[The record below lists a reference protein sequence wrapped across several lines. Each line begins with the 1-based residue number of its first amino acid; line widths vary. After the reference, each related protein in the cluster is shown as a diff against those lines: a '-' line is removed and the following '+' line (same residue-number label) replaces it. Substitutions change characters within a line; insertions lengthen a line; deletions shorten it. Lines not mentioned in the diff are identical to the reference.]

1 MLKTIAP
8 DQQGEQR
15 WLLVAAGGGALC
27 SELEFYDRLV
37 YICELMAQQT
47 SLRKPRGRPREFD
60 TDAAI
65 ERAMGVFW
73 SSGYY
78 GTSLPDLLKAT
89 NLSRGSLYAAFGDK
103 HGLFLR
109 ALDRYIDEGLTRLDA
124 ELDPRKNALAGLRA
138 CLARYVERTSGVAG
152 KRGCLVVATAM
163 ELAGHDTEVE
173 QRIRR
178 FFKAMETR
186 LTAALTR
193 AQAEGEL
200 VDGVEPATAA
210 RLLLCL
216 LEGMRV
222 VSKTSSDRSISQAVV
237 QTLVDRFTK

>member
-1 MLKTIAP
+1 M
-8 DQQGEQR
+8 R
-15 WLLVAAGGGALC
+15 
-27 SELEFYDRLV
+27 
-37 YICELMAQQT
+37 M
-47 SLRKPRGRPREFD
+47 PRGRPREFD

-73 SSGYY
+73 SSGYH
-78 GTSLPDLLKAT
+78 GTSLPDLLEAT

-109 ALDRYIDEGLTRLDA
+109 ALDRYIDAALTRLDT

-138 CLARYVERTSGVAG
+138 CLAGYVERASGAAG

-163 ELAGHDTEVE
+163 ELAGHDIEVE

-193 AQAEGEL
+193 ARAAGEL
-200 VDGVEPATAA
+200 VDDAEPATVA
-210 RLLLCL
+210 RLLVCL
-216 LEGMRV
+216 VEGMRV
-222 VSKTSSDRSISQAVV
+222 VSKTSADRSLSQAVV
-237 QTLVDRFTK
+237 QTLIDRFAR

>member
-1 MLKTIAP
+1 
-8 DQQGEQR
+8 
-15 WLLVAAGGGALC
+15 
-27 SELEFYDRLV
+27 
-37 YICELMAQQT
+37 MARQT
-47 SLRKPRGRPREFD
+47 SLRMPRGRPREFD

-78 GTSLPDLLKAT
+78 GTSLPDLLEAT

-109 ALDRYIDEGLTRLDA
+109 ALDRYIDESLTRLDA
-124 ELDPRKNALAGLRA
+124 ELDPRKNAFAGLRA

-173 QRIRR
+173 RRIRR

-237 QTLVDRFTK
+237 QTLVDRFAK